1 MALFCWY
8 PDLYGHSDLCELLHP
23 GKFTWNPKMEV
34 WKMIFLFMGDVW
46 VHMLLNSNKRQP
58 GFLSSETASASA
70 TRIPR
75 QPVLGPVSNSND
87 LRISMFAGQ
96 VSSPSSS
103 SSSSPRRI
111 SYIYIYMIIIWISYH
126 RHRLVHDWYA
136 DMQVFSKKST
146 PFAQNRIV
154 WRAIGISFIH
164 RDAPRS
170 KYRYA
175 MIYCTYTWVDI
186 WPS

>member
-1 MALFCWY
+1 
-8 PDLYGHSDLCELLHP
+8 
-23 GKFTWNPKMEV
+23 MEV

-111 SYIYIYMIIIWISYH
+111 SYIYI
-126 RHRLVHDWYA
+126 
-136 DMQVFSKKST
+136 
-146 PFAQNRIV
+146 
-154 WRAIGISFIH
+154 
-164 RDAPRS
+164 
-170 KYRYA
+170 
-175 MIYCTYTWVDI
+175 
-186 WPS
+186 